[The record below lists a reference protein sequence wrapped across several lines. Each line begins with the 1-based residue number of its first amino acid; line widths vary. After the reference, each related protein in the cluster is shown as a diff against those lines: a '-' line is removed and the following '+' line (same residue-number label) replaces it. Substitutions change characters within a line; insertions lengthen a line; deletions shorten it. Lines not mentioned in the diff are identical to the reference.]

1 VTMGLLFYPRG
12 GSAQVARYLAAALD
26 RKGCPVRLFTGSFG
40 DPGAVANAATFF
52 AGLDVAAADYT
63 PALGAFDRGGDPMAA
78 EIPLHPSF
86 EDRVG
91 APDRLFASLDDREA
105 ERQVAAWQRLFA
117 EAGAAEAAIAHL
129 HHLTPQHEALARGAP
144 GLPVVAHLHG
154 TELKMLDGI
163 RRRRELAVR
172 LGTDLTGMATG
183 AGSERAEARLTD
195 AERELFQSTRWE
207 AWRYGDAWEA
217 RLQAAA
223 RRADQLIA
231 ISPHDRDEAARLLG
245 VDASRAEVI
254 PNGVD
259 VERFDRQRLGP
270 EERWARWRAWLVDDP
285 RGWDASGVA
294 GSVRYGADD
303 LTVFAD
309 LKTGEVNPVLLYV
322 GRFLAFKRVPLLVRA
337 YQRARSSFDRPAPL
351 VIWGG
356 YPGEW
361 EGEHP
366 VEVARSGGTE
376 GIFFTG
382 WRGHDDLPE
391 GLNAADVLVA
401 PSVDEPFGQVYLE
414 AMACGLPVIATPTGG
429 PLSFVNISPGR
440 PSGWFVD
447 PDEEARLAAT
457 LIEVVNTARE
467 RRARGEAA
475 YAQIRAGYAWD
486 MIASRVIS
494 LYEGV
499 LAKRTERDI
508 RAKQV
513 PTSSTETEG
522 QSWPD

>member
-1 VTMGLLFYPRG
+1 VA
-12 GSAQVARYLAAALD
+12 SAD
-26 RKGCPVRLFTGSFG
+26 F
-40 DPGAVANAATFF
+40 
-52 AGLDVAAADYT
+52 T
-63 PALGAFDRGGDPMAA
+63 PALEAFDRGEDPMAA

-117 EAGAAEAAIAHL
+117 EGAAAEAAIAHL
-129 HHLTPQHEALARGAP
+129 HHLTPQHVALARIAP
-144 GLPVVAHLHG
+144 NLPVVAHLHG

-172 LGTDLTGMATG
+172 LGTDLTGMAA
-183 AGSERAEARLTD
+183 AGERADASLTD
-195 AERELFQSTRWE
+195 AERELFQRTRWE
-207 AWRYGDAWEA
+207 AWRHGDAWEA
-217 RLQAAA
+217 RMQVNA
-223 RRADQLIA
+223 RRANQLVA
-231 ISPHDRDEAARLLG
+231 ISQHDRDEAIRLLG
-245 VDASRAEVI
+245 VNASRVEVI
-254 PNGVD
+254 SNGVD
-259 VERFDRQRLGP
+259 AERFDRNGPSLDARL
-270 EERWARWRAWLVDDP
+270 ARWSEWLVGDP

-294 GSVRYGADD
+294 GSVRYGADN
-303 LTVFAD
+303 LSVFAD
-309 LKTGEVNPVLLYV
+309 QTLGEANPVLLYV

-337 YQRARSSFDRPAPL
+337 YQQARSSFERPAPL

-366 VEVARSGGTE
+366 VEVARSGGSE
-376 GIFFTG
+376 GIFFIG

-429 PLSFVNISPGR
+429 PLSFVNSVSGR
-440 PSGWFVD
+440 PNGWLVN
-447 PDEEARLAAT
+447 PDDEAALAAI
-457 LIEVVNTARE
+457 LIEAVNGAQE

-475 YAQIRAGYAWD
+475 YEQIRSAYTWD
-486 MIASRVIS
+486 TAATRVVS
-494 LYEGV
+494 LYERMVAPKGGSQ
-499 LAKRTERDI
+499 A
-508 RAKQV
+508 
-513 PTSSTETEG
+513 
-522 QSWPD
+522 SWM